1 MEPTV
6 MKNNNNNIERNICT
20 ENCTKAVFRKDAA
33 FFLNEETGWA
43 DFVNAVIQANAPE
56 QK

>member
-1 MEPTV
+1 MEATM
-6 MKNNNNNIERNICT
+6 MKENDSNIERNICT
-20 ENCTKAVFRKDAA
+20 ENGTKAVFRKDAA
-33 FFLNEETGWA
+33 FFLNEETDWA